1 MSRRGQVWQE
11 GRAKG
16 APARRGAPWYFVVD
30 IAPPGSPRRQVRRR
44 GFATRD
50 DAQAALDELLG
61 NVRDGS
67 YVEPSKTTFGAYL
80 RAWLAGLAAAGNRP
94 TTIDGYRRKLDG
106 YVLADEIAEVPL
118 QALAAL
124 DLDKLYGKL
133 VTSGRRD
140 GTALSLRT
148 VRHVHTIIGKALAD
162 AERQDLIA
170 RNPARRASPPSS
182 TAAQAPEATTWTPEQ
197 LRTFLTETADG
208 YYGALYRLAAM
219 TGMRRGELCG
229 LRWADVDLDG
239 GSLVVRR
246 TITKVRGE
254 IVEGDVKTVR
264 SRRRLDL
271 DPETIAVLR
280 AHRRRQL
287 EERLLIGAGYRDRDL
302 VFAVPE
308 GDPVNPDAVG
318 QSFVRAVARSKV
330 PRIRFH
336 DLRHTHATHLLIAG
350 VNVKVVSER
359 LGHAKVGFTLDVYA
373 HVIPG
378 QQAAA
383 ARAVARLVDEGGS

>member
-16 APARRGAPWYFVVD
+16 APARRGAPWYFDVD

-50 DAQAALDELLG
+50 DAQVALDELLG
-61 NVRDGS
+61 NVREGS
-67 YVEPSKTTFGAYL
+67 YVEPSKTTLGAFF
-80 RAWLAGLAAAGNRP
+80 RGWLDGLAATGKRP
-94 TTIDGYRRKLDG
+94 TTIDGYRRKIDAYILD
-106 YVLADEIAEVPL
+106 DRIAEIPL
-118 QALAAL
+118 QSLTAL
-124 DLDKLYGKL
+124 DLDKLYAKL
-133 VTSGRRD
+133 ATSGRRD

-148 VRHVHTIIGKALAD
+148 VRHVHTIVGKALAD

-170 RNPARRASPPSS
+170 RNPARRATPPSS
-182 TAAQAPEATTWTPEQ
+182 TAARAPEAATWTPEQ
-197 LRTFLTETADG
+197 LRTFFVETAGD
-208 YYGALYRLAAM
+208 YHGALYRVAAM

-229 LRWADVDLDG
+229 LRWGDVDLDG
-239 GSLVVRR
+239 ASLVVRR
-246 TITKVRGE
+246 TITKVRGDF
-254 IVEGDVKTVR
+254 VDGDVKTAR

-287 EERLLIGAGYRDRDL
+287 EERLLVGGGYRDRDL
-302 VFAVPE
+302 VFAMPE
-308 GDPVNPDAVG
+308 GDPLNPDAVG
-318 QSFVRAVARSKV
+318 QSFIRAVARSKV

-336 DLRHTHATHLLIAG
+336 DLRHSHATHLLAAG
-350 VNVKVVSER
+350 VNVKIVSER

-378 QQAAA
+378 QQADA
-383 ARAVARLVDEGGS
+383 ARAVAKLVDQGGL